1 MKTGIESLDTGA
13 PDITYEGNQGP
24 KSPQE
29 DQRMMQEF
37 QMAQLQEEY
46 EKHVFEMQEQ
56 GLEPMSMEQF
66 TDQVMSEG
74 QMSSNQEGI
83 GGMMQDPRT
92 MAADGGIMRTS
103 YRYGAAA
110 DRGAEARGT
119 GAYSG
124 SQNSGNDNSNMQNYM
139 TDQSS

>member
-66 TDQVMSEG
+66 KDQVMSEG

-92 MAADGGIMRTS
+92 LIIYWNA
-103 YRYGAAA
+103 
-110 DRGAEARGT
+110 
-119 GAYSG
+119 
-124 SQNSGNDNSNMQNYM
+124 
-139 TDQSS
+139 